1 MKSSDEMDAAF
12 RNLMDVLAQD
22 VIMAPWVWA
31 GPVNICRED
40 PQKIYN
46 KHYKASKEYMSR
58 MKEG

>member
-1 MKSSDEMDAAF
+1 MDAAF